1 MIMKPVNVFVVDDDD
16 IYQFT
21 IKVTLRSIPAVQS
34 TSTFADGAEA
44 LEYIVVHQNE
54 EDKLPDIIFLD
65 INMPVM
71 DGFQFMEEF
80 VELLPSLQKS
90 IKVYMVSSSMDP
102 KDIKKA
108 KRFEEISDYL
118 IKPLN
123 SKDIKEIIAKL
134 WSVCSLQIKNLC

>member
-1 MIMKPVNVFVVDDDD
+1 MKVLIVDDSRGMRMM
-16 IYQFT
+16 IRRAIRQAGFGN
-21 IKVTLRSIPAVQS
+21 L
-34 TSTFADGAEA
+34 TFEDAANGQEG
-44 LEYIVVHQNE
+44 LEKY
-54 EDKLPDIIFLD
+54 DSFAPDIILSD
-65 INMPVM
+65 WNMPVM

-80 VELLPSLQKS
+80 AELLPSLKKS

-134 WSVCSLQIKNLC
+134 

>member
-1 MIMKPVNVFVVDDDD
+1 MKPVNVFVVDDDD

-134 WSVCSLQIKNLC
+134 

>member
-1 MIMKPVNVFVVDDDD
+1 MKPVNVFVVDDDD

-54 EDKLPDIIFLD
+54 QDKLPDIIFLD

-80 VELLPSLQKS
+80 VETASQFT
-90 IKVYMVSSSMDP
+90 KVHQGVYGFLFHGS
-102 KDIKKA
+102 
-108 KRFEEISDYL
+108 
-118 IKPLN
+118 
-123 SKDIKEIIAKL
+123 
-134 WSVCSLQIKNLC
+134 QGH

>member
-1 MIMKPVNVFVVDDDD
+1 MKPVNVFVVDDDD

-54 EDKLPDIIFLD
+54 QDKLPDIIFLD

-80 VELLPSLQKS
+80 AELLPSLKKS

-134 WSVCSLQIKNLC
+134 

>member
-1 MIMKPVNVFVVDDDD
+1 MEPVNVFVIDDDD

-21 IKVTLRSIPAVQS
+21 IAVTLRSIPAVGS
-34 TSTFADGAEA
+34 TSTFSDGAEA
-44 LEYIVVHQNE
+44 LEYIVVHQND

-80 VELLPSLQKS
+80 VELLPSLKKS

-102 KDIKKA
+102 KDIKRA
-108 KRFEEISDYL
+108 KRIDEISDYL

-123 SKDIKEIIAKL
+123 SADIKEIIA
-134 WSVCSLQIKNLC
+134 NL

>member
-1 MIMKPVNVFVVDDDD
+1 MKPVNVFVVDDDD

-34 TSTFADGAEA
+34 TNTFSDGAEA

-54 EDKLPDIIFLD
+54 QDKLPDIIFLD

-134 WSVCSLQIKNLC
+134 

>member
-1 MIMKPVNVFVVDDDD
+1 MKPVNVFVVDDDD

-54 EDKLPDIIFLD
+54 EGKLPDIIFLD

-134 WSVCSLQIKNLC
+134 

>member
-1 MIMKPVNVFVVDDDD
+1 MNPVNVFVIDDDD

-21 IKVTLRSIPAVQS
+21 IGMALKNIPRVKLVH
-34 TSTFADGAEA
+34 TFFDGAKA
-44 LEYIVVHQNE
+44 LEHIKINQNQVDE
-54 EDKLPDIIFLD
+54 LPDIIFLD

-71 DGFQFMEEF
+71 DGFQFMDEF
-80 VELLPSLQKS
+80 VDLLPKLNKN

-108 KRFEEISDYL
+108 KRINEISDYL

-123 SKDIKEIIAKL
+123 AKVVKEILSKI
-134 WSVCSLQIKNLC
+134 

>member
-1 MIMKPVNVFVVDDDD
+1 MKPVNVFVVDDDD

-54 EDKLPDIIFLD
+54 QDKLPDIIFLD

-134 WSVCSLQIKNLC
+134 

>member
-1 MIMKPVNVFVVDDDD
+1 MEPVNVFVIDDDD

-21 IKVTLRSIPAVQS
+21 IAVTLRSIPAVDS
-34 TSTFADGAEA
+34 TRTFSDGAEA
-44 LEYIVVHQNE
+44 LEYIVVHQND

-80 VELLPSLQKS
+80 VELLPSLKKS

-102 KDIKKA
+102 KDIKRA
-108 KRFEEISDYL
+108 KRIDEISDYL

-123 SKDIKEIIAKL
+123 SADIKEIIA
-134 WSVCSLQIKNLC
+134 NL